1 MVVENIKIS
10 DVIPYDKNAKKH
22 PDEKEDYIMANKG
35 SNGYFN
41 KEMLAILKKGEE
53 KPSKNKKKSTTKK
66 K

>member
-1 MVVENIKIS
+1 M
-10 DVIPYDKNAKKH
+10 AKTVQS
-22 PDEKEDYIMANKG
+22 

-53 KPSKNKKKSTTKK
+53 KPQAQKKKVKRTTKK

>member
-1 MVVENIKIS
+1 
-10 DVIPYDKNAKKH
+10 
-22 PDEKEDYIMANKG
+22 MAGKTLPS

-53 KPSKNKKKSTTKK
+53 KPAKKSSTKKSTSKK